1 MNSAVELNTARAPAD
16 FLSGGGEMGA
26 RMRAHDWRSTPLGEP
41 HTWPRSLKTAVRIM
55 LTSRQPIWIG
65 WGRALIYL
73 YNDAYKSIIGGK
85 HPWAL
90 GRPTAEVWREIWPDI
105 GPMLA
110 TAMGGD
116 EGTYVEEQLLIMERS
131 GYPEETYYTFSY
143 SPIPDDEG
151 LAGGIICANTD
162 DTRRVIGDRQLALL
176 RELAA
181 TTAETRTLGDACRRA
196 SHALATD
203 ARDLP
208 FALIYLVEPDGRD
221 IALVGTCGFDG
232 DHPAAPSSLPL
243 EGPALW
249 PLAEVIR
256 EQKPQVV
263 SHLVAR
269 FGAECPRGAW
279 DVGPRQA
286 AVIPIPARGETAR
299 KGVLVAGLNP
309 FRLFDDDYRNF
320 LELAAGE
327 IGACLANAQAYEEE
341 RRRAE
346 ALAEIDRAK
355 TTFFSNISHEFRTP
369 LTLML
374 GPIEDALNDVS
385 LAALPDVQRERLDI
399 AHRNSLRLLRLV
411 NSLLDFSRI
420 EAGRVRASFVPTD
433 LAAFTAELASN
444 FRSATDRAGL
454 RLSIACSALPHD
466 VHVDREMW
474 EKIVLNLISNAFKF
488 TFEGEIA
495 VEMGPSADGKSAEL
509 RVRDTGTGIAADEL
523 PHVFERFHR
532 IEGAKGR
539 TFEGSGIG
547 LALVHEL
554 IKQHGG
560 AITVESELGRGSV
573 FTVTIPFG
581 LSHLPMERVADRVS
595 TEKPVGSGVEAY
607 VQEAL
612 RWLPQ
617 QAGVTDLRDEVALE
631 GASETPDASTRG
643 GGERIVLADDNT
655 DLRDYVKRLL
665 EAQGYRVEAFADGQ
679 DALEAVRR
687 HQPDLVLSDVMMPR
701 LDGIGLLRALRSDES
716 LRGSPVILL
725 SARAGEE
732 ARVEGLEAGADDY
745 VNKPFSARELL
756 ARVRANLQLARIR
769 RDAEEIQRRQAAR
782 LEAVV
787 GTVPTAVWFTYDREA
802 KRVFGNAYGARLLRV
817 RADSNMSLSGP
828 EGERPACRVFR
839 DRHEV
844 DVAELP
850 LHRAARGEQVAA
862 EELELCFDEGASVTA
877 IFEASPIVD
886 AAGVFQGAVCAA
898 IDITERKRQE
908 RHRELLV
915 NELNHRVKNTLTT
928 VQSFALQTL
937 RNAASLTDGRKAFDA
952 RLIALSKAHDVLVR
966 ENWESAELREVVSEA
981 LAAHAEPESGR
992 LTIGGPDL
1000 RMRPSAA
1007 LAISMALHELATNA
1021 VKHGALSNGAGAVD
1035 LAWKVDDLFELC
1047 WTERGGPAVLA
1058 PSRRGF
1064 GTRLIQQGLP
1074 HEFGGAYVDL
1084 RFAPEGVVCVIRAP
1098 LHEIRAS
1105 QGGFD
1110 LATVDAGRST

>member
-1 MNSAVELNTARAPAD
+1 
-16 FLSGGGEMGA
+16 MGA
-26 RMRAHDWRSTPLGEP
+26 RMRAHDWTSTPLGEP
-41 HTWPRSLKTAVRIM
+41 QSWPRSLKTAVRIM

-65 WGRALIYL
+65 WGRELIYL

-90 GRPTAEVWREIWPDI
+90 GRPTAEIWREIWTDI

-143 SPIPDDEG
+143 SPIPDDDG
-151 LAGGIICANTD
+151 LVGGIICANTD

-181 TTAETRTLGDACRRA
+181 TTAETRSLQEACRR
-196 SHALATD
+196 SSLALATD
-203 ARDLP
+203 TRDVP
-208 FALIYLVEPDGRD
+208 FALIYLVEPEGRE
-221 IALVGTCGFDG
+221 IALVGRCGIDA
-232 DHPAAPSSLPL
+232 DHPAALAQLAL

-263 SHLVAR
+263 SHLAAR

-279 DVGPRQA
+279 DVPPRLA

-327 IGACLANAQAYEEE
+327 IGASLANAQAYEEE

-374 GPIEDALNDVS
+374 GPIEDALNDTS
-385 LAALPDVQRERLDI
+385 LTSLPEVQRERLDV

-454 RLSIACSALPHD
+454 RLIIACPALPHD

-474 EKIVLNLISNAFKF
+474 EKIVLNLMSNAFKF

-495 VEMGPSADGKSAEL
+495 VEMGTSVDGRSAEL
-509 RVRDTGTGIAADEL
+509 RVRDTGTGIPPDEL
-523 PHVFERFHR
+523 PHLFERFHR

-560 AITVESELGRGSV
+560 AITVASEFGRGSV

-581 LSHLPMERVADRVS
+581 SAHLPAERVADRLA
-595 TEKPVGSGVEAY
+595 TTLTTGSGVEAY

-617 QAGVTDLRDEVALE
+617 DEGATDLRGDLTLE
-631 GASETPDASTRG
+631 STSETPDASTRG
-643 GGERIVLADDNT
+643 SGERIILADDNT
-655 DLRDYVKRLL
+655 DLRNYVKRLL

-679 DALEAVRR
+679 GALDAAR
-687 HQPDLVLSDVMMPR
+687 HHRPDLILSDVMMPR
-701 LDGIGLLRALRSDES
+701 LDGIGLLGALRSDAN

-787 GTVPTAVWFTYDREA
+787 STVPTAVWFTHDREA

-817 RADSNMSLSGP
+817 RPDSNMSLSAP
-828 EGERPACRVFR
+828 EDERPACRVLR
-839 DRHEV
+839 DRVQVETS
-844 DVAELP
+844 ELP
-850 LHRAARGEQVAA
+850 LHRAARGEEVAG
-862 EELELCFDEGASVTA
+862 EELDLCFEDGSSVTA
-877 IFEASPIVD
+877 IFQASPIVD
-886 AAGVFQGAVCAA
+886 AAGMFQGAVCAA

-937 RNAASLTDGRKAFDA
+937 RNASSLAEGRKAFDA

-966 ENWESAELREVVSEA
+966 ENWESAELREVVTEA
-981 LAAHAEPESGR
+981 LAAHAEPESAR
-992 LTIGGPDL
+992 LNFGGPDL

-1021 VKHGALSNGAGAVD
+1021 VKHGALSNSSGTVD
-1035 LAWKVDDLFELC
+1035 LAWKVDDRFELC
-1047 WTERGGPAVLA
+1047 WTELGGPAVA
-1058 PSRRGF
+1058 PPSRRGF

-1074 HEFGGAYVDL
+1074 HEFGGADVDL

-1105 QGGFD
+1105 LGGFD
-1110 LATVDAGRST
+1110 IATMAVGRPS

>member
-1 MNSAVELNTARAPAD
+1 
-16 FLSGGGEMGA
+16 MGA
-26 RMRAHDWRSTPLGEP
+26 RLRAHDWSSNPLGEP
-41 HTWPRSLKTAVRIM
+41 ASWPRSLKTAVRIM

-65 WGRALIYL
+65 WGRELIYL

-90 GRPTAEVWREIWPDI
+90 GRPTAEVWREIWSEI
-105 GPMLA
+105 EPMLA
-110 TAMGGD
+110 TAMRGD

-143 SPIPDDEG
+143 SPVPDDDG
-151 LAGGIICANTD
+151 TTGGIICANTD

-181 TTAETRTLGDACRRA
+181 ATAEARTLQGACRRA
-196 SHALATD
+196 GHALATD
-203 ARDLP
+203 AKDLP

-221 IALVGTCGFDG
+221 ITLVGSSGFDG
-232 DHPAAPSSLPL
+232 DHPAAVVRISLDAPSPWSLTD
-243 EGPALW
+243 
-249 PLAEVIR
+249 VIR
-256 EQKPQVV
+256 KQKSQLV
-263 SHLVAR
+263 SLLVSR
-269 FGAECPRGAW
+269 FGAAFPRGVW
-279 DVGPRQA
+279 DQSPRQA

-299 KGVLVAGLNP
+299 KGILVAGLNP
-309 FRLFDDDYRNF
+309 FRLFDDDYRHF

-374 GPIEDALNDVS
+374 GPIEDALNDTSQV
-385 LAALPDVQRERLDI
+385 ALHAIQRERLDV

-420 EAGRVRASFVPTD
+420 EAGRMRASFAPTD

-454 RLSIACSALPHD
+454 CLTIACPALPQP
-466 VHVDREMW
+466 VFVDREMW

-488 TFEGEIA
+488 TFDGEIA
-495 VEMGPSADGKSAEL
+495 VETRVSADGTAAEL
-509 RVRDTGTGIAADEL
+509 KVRHTGTGIPGHEL
-523 PHVFERFHR
+523 PHLFERFHR
-532 IEGAKGR
+532 IKGARGR

-554 IKQHGG
+554 VKQHGG
-560 AITVESELGRGSV
+560 ALAVESDLGRGSV

-581 LSHLPMERVADRVS
+581 RAHLAADRVAEQATVS
-595 TEKPVGSGVEAY
+595 LPVGSRVEAY

-617 QAGVTDLRDEVALE
+617 DGGGTDLRSGVVLE
-631 GASETPDASTRG
+631 SAPETPDALTRG
-643 GGERIVLADDNT
+643 RGERIILADDNA

-665 EAQGYRVEAFADGQ
+665 DAQGYRVEAFSDGEG
-679 DALEAVRR
+679 ALESARR
-687 HQPDLVLSDVMMPR
+687 QRPDLVLSDVMMPR
-701 LDGIGLLRALRSDES
+701 LDGIALLAALRGDDQ
-716 LRGSPVILL
+716 LRGLPVILL

-769 RDAEEIQRRQAAR
+769 REAEETQRQQAAR

-787 GTVPTAVWFTYDREA
+787 STVPAAVWFTHDRGA
-802 KRVFGNAYGARLLRV
+802 KRIFGNAYGSRLLRV
-817 RADSNMSLSGP
+817 RPDANMSLSAP
-828 EGERPACRVFR
+828 PDERPACRLFR
-839 DRHEV
+839 AGREL
-844 DVAELP
+844 AASELP
-850 LHRAARGEQVAA
+850 LQRAARGEEVGN
-862 EELELCFDEGASVTA
+862 EELEIRFDDGASATA
-877 IFEASPIVD
+877 IFQASPIVD
-886 AAGVFQGAVCAA
+886 PTGQFQGAVCAA
-898 IDITERKRQE
+898 IDISERKRQE

-937 RNAASLTDGRKAFDA
+937 RNAPSLGEGRKAFDA

-966 ENWESAELREVVSEA
+966 ENWESAELREVVVEA
-981 LAAHAEPESGR
+981 LGAYAEGADGR
-992 LTIGGPDL
+992 IAIGGPDL
-1000 RMRPSAA
+1000 RIRPTAA

-1021 VKHGALSNGAGAVD
+1021 VKYGAFSSGSGKIQVGWD
-1035 LAWKVDDLFELC
+1035 VDDYFELR
-1047 WTERGGPAVLA
+1047 WIERGGPAVVA

-1074 HEFGGAYVDL
+1074 HEFGGAHVDL
-1084 RFAPEGVVCVIRAP
+1084 RFEREGVVCVIRAP
-1098 LHEIRAS
+1098 LREIRAN
-1105 QGGFD
+1105 
-1110 LATVDAGRST
+1110 LAAYGLEAAADGRNDGI

>member
-1 MNSAVELNTARAPAD
+1 
-16 FLSGGGEMGA
+16 MGA
-26 RMRAHDWRSTPLGEP
+26 RMRTQDWTRTPLGEP
-41 HTWPRSLKTAVRIM
+41 QSWPRSLKTAVRIM

-65 WGRALIYL
+65 WGGELIKL
-73 YNDAYKSIIGGK
+73 YNDPYKSIIGGK

-90 GRPTAEVWREIWPDI
+90 GRPAAEVWRELWTDI

-110 TAMGGD
+110 TAMKGD

-131 GYPEETYYTFSY
+131 GYQEETYYTFSY
-143 SPIPDDEG
+143 SPIPDDDG
-151 LAGGIICANTD
+151 FAGGIICANTD
-162 DTRRVIGDRQLALL
+162 DTRRVIGERQLALL
-176 RELAA
+176 RELTAA
-181 TTAETRTLGDACRRA
+181 TTKARTIQGACRRA
-196 SHALATD
+196 GSALATG

-208 FALIYLVEPDGRD
+208 FALIYLAEPDGRD
-221 IALVGTCGFDG
+221 IALVGSSGFDG
-232 DHPAAPSSLPL
+232 DHPGAVARISRD
-243 EGPALW
+243 EHALW

-263 SHLVAR
+263 SHLAAR
-269 FGAECPRGAW
+269 FGAEFPRGPW
-279 DVGPRQA
+279 HQGPRQA

-299 KGVLVAGLNP
+299 KGVLIAGLNP
-309 FRLFDDDYRNF
+309 HRLFDDDYRNF
-320 LELAAGE
+320 LELAASE
-327 IGACLANAQAYEEE
+327 IGASIANAQAYEEE

-374 GPIEDALNDVS
+374 GPIEDALNDTS
-385 LAALPDVQRERLDI
+385 PAALPSVQRERLDV

-420 EAGRVRASFVPTD
+420 EAGRMRASFAPTD

-454 RLSIACSALPHD
+454 DLAIACPPLPEP
-466 VHVDREMW
+466 VLVDREMW

-488 TFEGEIA
+488 TFDGEIA
-495 VEMGPSADGKSAEL
+495 VEIGVSADGSAAEL
-509 RVRDTGTGIAADEL
+509 RVCDSGTGIPAHEL
-523 PHVFERFHR
+523 PHLFERFHR
-532 IEGAKGR
+532 IEGARGR

-554 IKQHGG
+554 IRQHGG
-560 AITVESELGRGSV
+560 SIAAASQPGRGSV

-581 LSHLPMERVADRVS
+581 RAHLPADRVADQVS
-595 TEKPVGSGVEAY
+595 SELPVGSRAEAY

-617 QAGVTDLRDEVALE
+617 DSRETDLRCDLTLE
-631 GASETPDASTRG
+631 GASEAPDASARG
-643 GGERIVLADDNT
+643 EGERIVLADDNA

-679 DALEAVRR
+679 GALEAASSLR
-687 HQPDLVLSDVMMPR
+687 PDLVLSDVMMPR
-701 LDGIGLLRALRSDES
+701 LDGIGLLRALRGEAD
-716 LRGSPVILL
+716 LRGVPIILL

-769 RDAEEIQRRQAAR
+769 RDAEEIQRQQTAR

-787 GTVPTAVWFTYDREA
+787 GTVPTAVWFTHDREA
-802 KRVFGNAYGARLLRV
+802 RRVFGNAYGARLLRV
-817 RADSNMSLSGP
+817 APDTNMSLAGP
-828 EGERPACRVFR
+828 AEERPACRVYR
-839 DRHEV
+839 DGEELA
-844 DVAELP
+844 VADMP
-850 LHRAARGEQVAA
+850 LRRAARGEEVGR
-862 EELELCFDEGASVTA
+862 EELEIRFADGSAVTA
-877 IFEASPIVD
+877 IFQASPIVD
-886 AAGVFQGAVCAA
+886 AAGAFQGAVCAA
-898 IDITERKRQE
+898 IDISERKRQE

-937 RNAASLTDGRKAFDA
+937 RNASSLAEGRKAFDA

-966 ENWESAELREVVSEA
+966 ENWESAELREIVADA
-981 LAAHAEPESGR
+981 LAAYAQGASGR
-992 LTIGGPDL
+992 LAIGGPDL

-1021 VKHGALSNGAGAVD
+1021 VKYGALATGSGTIA
-1035 LAWKVDDLFELC
+1035 LAWQVDDHFELS
-1047 WTERGGPAVLA
+1047 WTERGGPAVVA
-1058 PSRRGF
+1058 PTRRGF

-1074 HEFGGAYVDL
+1074 HEFGGANVAL
-1084 RFAPEGVVCVIRAP
+1084 NFAPEGVACVIRAP
-1098 LHEIRAS
+1098 LHEIRANPV
-1105 QGGFD
+1105 GYD
-1110 LATVDAGRST
+1110 LETAALGRNL